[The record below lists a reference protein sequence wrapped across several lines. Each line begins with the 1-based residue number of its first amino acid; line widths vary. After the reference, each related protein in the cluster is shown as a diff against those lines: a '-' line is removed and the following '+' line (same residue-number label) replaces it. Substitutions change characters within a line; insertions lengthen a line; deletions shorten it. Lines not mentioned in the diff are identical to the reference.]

1 MAAPVGPS
9 LLLLSLL
16 KVMDDVN
23 ESVCFTLVETLSLF
37 NKVFMV
43 RRKFLFYT
51 IFGCEASQIKKKI
64 PQKEIKSLKVKYL
77 LKIQVLGTMEEKAT
91 KLGLVPFSFIPFCFQ
106 MLLGTRRNWQFN
118 MPSLIRTK
126 ASRWPRLVALVPGG
140 C

>member
-51 IFGCEASQIKKKI
+51 IFGCEASQIKKKF
-64 PQKEIKSLKVKYL
+64 PKKK
-77 LKIQVLGTMEEKAT
+77 
-91 KLGLVPFSFIPFCFQ
+91 
-106 MLLGTRRNWQFN
+106 
-118 MPSLIRTK
+118 
-126 ASRWPRLVALVPGG
+126 
-140 C
+140 